1 MERRAERPVWAEG
14 VLLGQ
19 QHFQAW
25 DRYNEAA
32 QVLRA
37 SAVSPHLWGVLSL
50 RIDSDALALGTCRL
64 TGCEAILPDGRLI
77 VLDEGADGA
86 VEVDLTGLPASGG
99 AVHLV
104 MPANDQAED
113 LPGYA
118 SGGKGAA
125 WRPRFVEMADAHD
138 SERSREVMLGSP
150 NLSLR
155 AGEPPETGAVSLK
168 IAEVERLDDTAFRL
182 SSRFIPTVC
191 RIGAAPALTD
201 LVERNL
207 ERVSARVSMLRRQQA
222 SLGRGQEFGPSEV
235 AGFLLMQTLE
245 PAAVALRSLRA
256 NPGSHP
262 WQAYDVLAR
271 LVAGLRI
278 FSQADD
284 DTAPHD
290 PPVYDHGDL
299 QSVMQALDHA
309 VDDLIGTALPQH
321 LASIQLVRES
331 ESILQV
337 EGVESRLL
345 DEQTLFLAVR
355 FDAATSMTW
364 VDDLPRQV
372 KIGAREELERIVAS
386 ALPGVQLIH
395 VQRPPNRL
403 PVKTGYEYFR
413 LDKSGEFWGRAREA
427 GSLALYMPA
436 AFRDARV
443 EMVAVHEG

>member
-1 MERRAERPVWAEG
+1 MERRADRPLWAEG

-37 SAVSPHLWGVLSL
+37 SAVSPHLWGLLTLV
-50 RIDSDALALGTCRL
+50 IDSEALALGTCRL
-64 TGCEAILPDGRLI
+64 TYCEAVLPDGRLI
-77 VLDEGADGA
+77 VLDERVDGA
-86 VEVDLTGLPASGG
+86 VEADLTGLPARGG
-99 AVHLV
+99 DIHLA
-104 MPANDQAED
+104 MPANDQAQD

-118 SGGKGAA
+118 SAGTGAG
-125 WRPRFVEMADAHD
+125 WRPRFVDMADAHD
-138 SERSREVMLGSP
+138 GERSREVMLGSP
-150 NLSLR
+150 NASLR
-155 AGEPPETGAVSLK
+155 AGEPPESGAVSVK
-168 IAEVERLDDTAFRL
+168 IAEVERLDDRAFRL
-182 SSRFIPTVC
+182 SARFVPTVC
-191 RIGAAPALTD
+191 RIGAAPALMD

-207 ERVSARVSMLRRQQA
+207 ERVSARVSVVRRQQA
-222 SLGRGQEFGPSEV
+222 SAGRVQEFGPSEV
-235 AGFLLMQTLE
+235 ASFLLLQTLE
-245 PAAVALRSLRA
+245 PAAAALRSLRA

-262 WQAYDVLAR
+262 WQAYDVLSR

-278 FSQADD
+278 FSDMDD
-284 DTAPHD
+284 DNAVPE

-299 QSVMQALDHA
+299 HAVMQALDRA

-364 VDDLPRQV
+364 IDDLPRQV
-372 KIGAREELERIVAS
+372 KVGARAELERIVAS

-443 EMVAVHEG
+443 EMVSVHEG